1 MTISSSS
8 PASSAQIESA
18 QTHQIASARQV
29 SDNENSI
36 DEITSLSP
44 ETTGTRAEQ
53 ERELRARLRRTRRHD
68 QLRSASVT
76 AALTLGLLALFYAD
90 LAFGHEVYSFSDITS
105 VIAGI
110 FDGETI
116 PGLSFAIGEL
126 RMPRVIIGA
135 LCGIAF
141 GMAGASFQHL
151 LRNMMASPD
160 IIGITTG
167 ANTAAVFGI
176 VVLGLSDIRLSA
188 FALLGGLATATLVI
202 WLSWDHGPNIS
213 KLILMG
219 IGLAAALNALTSWIL
234 IRADQ
239 WDMQTAQRWLT
250 GSLSDAA
257 WSQVMPITA
266 IVVVSGL
273 LLIALN
279 RHADMLRFGSSM
291 ATGLGV
297 RVAPTQIAVLLL
309 AVILL
314 SAATATSGPIAFV
327 SFLAG
332 PIAFRLCGPNKPA
345 IGRAGLVG
353 ACLVLASDIVAQHL
367 PQAHVPVG
375 VVTSLIG
382 GPILVILMIRMACT
396 KEV

>member
-1 MTISSSS
+1 MSQRD
-8 PASSAQIESA
+8 A
-18 QTHQIASARQV
+18 
-29 SDNENSI
+29 
-36 DEITSLSP
+36 
-44 ETTGTRAEQ
+44 
-53 ERELRARLRRTRRHD
+53 ERELGKRLRRARRRAKS
-68 QLRSASVT
+68 RSVFVT
-76 AALTLGLLALFYAD
+76 VLLLFALLVLLYLD
-90 LAFGHEVYSFSDITS
+90 LAFGHEIYSSADIAS
-105 VIAGI
+105 VI
-110 FDGETI
+110 DRMLHDETV

-135 LCGIAF
+135 LCGVAF
-141 GMAGASFQHL
+141 GMAGASFQHM
-151 LRNMMASPD
+151 LRNLMASPD
-160 IIGITTG
+160 IIGITAG

-176 VVLGLSDIRLSA
+176 VILGLSGVGLSA
-188 FALLGGLATATLVI
+188 FALLGGLATAALII
-202 WLSWDHGPNIS
+202 WLSWEHTPNIG

-239 WDMQTAQRWLT
+239 WDMQAAQRWLT
-250 GSLSDAA
+250 GSLSDAS
-257 WSQVMPITA
+257 WQQVGPLA
-266 IVVVSGL
+266 VIVIVTGL
-273 LLIALN
+273 LLTLLN
-279 RHADMLRFGSSM
+279 RHIDMLRLGPSM

-332 PIAFRLCGPNKPA
+332 PIAAWLAGPNKPA

-353 ACLVLASDIVAQHL
+353 ASLVLASDIVAQHL
-367 PQAHVPVG
+367 PGAHVPVG

-382 GPILVILMIRMACT
+382 GPILVILMIRMARN